1 MSRQTPAR
9 LDISVINRQ
18 RRAKISPTKVR
29 GLVRK
34 VLMREGI
41 RGGEVSVLFVG
52 DRRMRELNR
61 MFRGADR
68 ATDVLAFSFRE
79 GERGEPETNLLG
91 DVVIS
96 VPTAEKQAAREGHS
110 LEAELTILLIHGVLH
125 LAGYDHERSSG
136 EARRMRRQETEVL
149 SQIERRPL
157 RGSR

>member
-1 MSRQTPAR
+1 MNKQTPAR
-9 LDISVINRQ
+9 LDISVIDRQ
-18 RRAKISPTKVR
+18 RRAKISPVKVR

-41 RGGEVSVLFVG
+41 RAPGPCPSSSWATGGCAISTGRFG
-52 DRRMRELNR
+52 GRPRHRR
-61 MFRGADR
+61 
-68 ATDVLAFSFRE
+68 LAFSFRE
-79 GERGEPETNLLG
+79 GEQGGGETNLLG

-96 VPTAEKQAAREGHS
+96 VPTAEKQAAREGHA